1 MDRAPVQLRNERRR
15 STTSDEPRTCRSHR
29 PVAPHFGDSS
39 HRICFARSTPSVLP
53 EPIEMRPT
61 PLPAQLGTEFAVH
74 QARAIDV
81 SERRLRA
88 NDLERPFRGVR
99 LVRATRENS
108 IDSFARSRERERTL
122 TQALGRGLCAGQ
134 FLSHRSAAL
143 MWGAPLPF
151 RASPELHAA
160 TVAPQRAPRIKG
172 VTGHV
177 FAEGRS
183 EISTLNGVSLT
194 SPASTFVLLGQ
205 LTLPELV
212 AAGDYLVRSIQ
223 PGYGRSLAAAAPLT
237 TILALEEAV
246 SLGRWGGSRRLRQA
260 ISLVRTD
267 SWSPRESMTRV
278 ALVLAGLPE
287 PELNVDLFDSRGGF
301 LGCVDMVYCQYRVA
315 IEYQGE
321 QHAATFA
328 EDLERIEALRAEG
341 WIVIQVSKVLAR
353 NSDALVARVANALRS
368 RGWRPA

>member
-1 MDRAPVQLRNERRR
+1 
-15 STTSDEPRTCRSHR
+15 
-29 PVAPHFGDSS
+29 
-39 HRICFARSTPSVLP
+39 
-53 EPIEMRPT
+53 MRPT
-61 PLPAQLGTEFAVH
+61 PLPTQLGTEFAVH
-74 QARAIDV
+74 QARAMNV

-88 NDLERPFRGVR
+88 QDLERPFRGVR
-99 LVRATRENS
+99 LARSTRENS
-108 IDSFARSRERERTL
+108 IDAFARSRERERTL
-122 TQALGRGLCAGQ
+122 AQALGRGLSAGQ

-143 MWGAPLPF
+143 LWGAPLPF
-151 RASPELHAA
+151 RANPDLHAS

-177 FAEGRS
+177 FAKGRS
-183 EISTLNGVSLT
+183 EISALNGVSLT

-205 LTLPELV
+205 LTLPEIV
-212 AAGDYLVRSIQ
+212 AAGDYLVRSID
-223 PGYGRSLAAAAPLT
+223 PGYGRRLAGEAPLT

-246 SLGRWGGSRRLRQA
+246 SLGRWAGSRRLRQA
-260 ISLVRTD
+260 TSLIRVD

-278 ALVLAGLPE
+278 TLVLAGLPE
-287 PELNVDLFDSRGGF
+287 PELNVDLFDSHGGF
-301 LGCVDMVYCQYRVA
+301 LGCVDMVYPQYRVA
-315 IEYQGE
+315 IEYQGQ

-353 NSDALVARVANALRS
+353 NSDTLVARVANALRS